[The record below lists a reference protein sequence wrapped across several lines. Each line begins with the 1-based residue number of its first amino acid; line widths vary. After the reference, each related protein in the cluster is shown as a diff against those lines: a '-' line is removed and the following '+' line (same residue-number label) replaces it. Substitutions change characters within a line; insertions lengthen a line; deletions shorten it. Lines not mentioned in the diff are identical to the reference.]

1 MNNLLIDFVKMFFS
15 SMSEED
21 FKAGLKDMGIEEKN
35 IDKLWEQVK
44 SMTGYDKVACDTR
57 KEEDS
62 ISKS

>member
-21 FKAGLKDMGIEEKN
+21 FKAGLKDMGVEKKN

-44 SMTGYDKVACDTR
+44 SI
-57 KEEDS
+57 KEG
-62 ISKS
+62 

>member
-1 MNNLLIDFVKMFFS
+1 MNNLLTDFVKMFFS

-44 SMTGYDKVACDTR
+44 SMTGYNKVAYDTR

>member
-21 FKAGLKDMGIEEKN
+21 FKAGLKDKGIEEKN

-44 SMTGYDKVACDTR
+44 SI
-57 KEEDS
+57 KEG
-62 ISKS
+62 